1 MYTYLM
7 YISKKKQEIIV
18 SKLRFAAMLGK
29 SMGYISYGLTQ
40 TFKLGS
46 TVVGKLSSAITNN
59 PRYNIEII
67 DKNGELIKTYE
78 NVNLVKLNKVI
89 SSIHH
94 LHDDYKINIEE
105 YNVSSTIAE

>member
-1 MYTYLM
+1 MNR
-7 YISKKKQEIIV
+7 
-18 SKLRFAAMLGK
+18 LRFAAMIGK

-40 TFKLGS
+40 TFRLGS
-46 TVVGKLSSAITNN
+46 IVARKVGNAVSNN
-59 PRYNIEII
+59 PTYNIEII
-67 DKNGELIKTYE
+67 DKNGESIKTYN

-105 YNVSSTIAE
+105 YSLNEQVAD

>member
-1 MYTYLM
+1 
-7 YISKKKQEIIV
+7 V
-18 SKLRFAAMLGK
+18 SRLRFAAMLGK

-40 TFKLGS
+40 TFKLSS
-46 TVVGKLSSAITNN
+46 TVISKLGNAIKNN
-59 PRYNIEII
+59 PTYNLEII

-94 LHDDYKINIEE
+94 LHDNYKINIEE

>member
-1 MYTYLM
+1 MLLI
-7 YISKKKQEIIV
+7 YIFQTKEEIKV
-18 SKLRFAAMLGK
+18 SRLRFAAMLGK

-46 TVVGKLSSAITNN
+46 MVARKVGNAVSSN
-59 PRYNIEII
+59 PTYNIEII
-67 DKNGELIKTYE
+67 DKNGELIKTYD

-94 LHDDYKINIEE
+94 LHDNYKINIEE
-105 YNVSSTIAE
+105 YNVNEQVAD

>member
-1 MYTYLM
+1 M
-7 YISKKKQEIIV
+7 SR
-18 SKLRFAAMLGK
+18 LRFAAMLGK

-40 TFKLGS
+40 TFKLSS
-46 TVVGKLSSAITNN
+46 TVISKIGNAIKNN
-59 PRYNIEII
+59 PTYNLEII

-94 LHDDYKINIEE
+94 LHDNYKINIEE

>member
-1 MYTYLM
+1 M
-7 YISKKKQEIIV
+7 SR
-18 SKLRFAAMLGK
+18 LRFAAMLGK

-46 TVVGKLSSAITNN
+46 MVARKVGNSVSSN
-59 PRYNIEII
+59 PTYNIEII
-67 DKNGELIKTYE
+67 DKNGELIKTYD

-94 LHDDYKINIEE
+94 LHDNYKINIEE
-105 YNVSSTIAE
+105 YNVNEQVAD

>member
-1 MYTYLM
+1 M
-7 YISKKKQEIIV
+7 SR
-18 SKLRFAAMLGK
+18 LRFAAMLGK

-40 TFKLGS
+40 TFKLSS
-46 TVVGKLSSAITNN
+46 TVISKLGNAIKNN
-59 PRYNIEII
+59 PTYNLEII

-94 LHDDYKINIEE
+94 LHDNYKINIEE